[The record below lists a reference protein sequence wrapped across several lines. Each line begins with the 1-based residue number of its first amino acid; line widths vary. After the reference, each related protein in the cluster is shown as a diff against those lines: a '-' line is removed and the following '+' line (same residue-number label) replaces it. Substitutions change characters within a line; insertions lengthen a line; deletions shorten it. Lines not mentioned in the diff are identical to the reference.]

1 MNSYTEGCVLWR
13 QRLRRW
19 EGTVGKEG
27 RNLRSRWIRRRKMG
41 RGVRTQETRKS
52 RTTRKGAKS
61 RKCRKNEKEA
71 KQDVGN
77 HRTGRTLSR
86 RREGNRKGSE
96 VSGEGYEGGEWGARE
111 TTSDDVIAP

>member
-1 MNSYTEGCVLWR
+1 MCFGDSALGGGRGLWV
-13 QRLRRW
+13 
-19 EGTVGKEG
+19 EKEG
-27 RNLRSRWIRRRKMG
+27 ISGPDGSEEGKWEE
-41 RGVRTQETRKS
+41 GVRTQETRKS

-61 RKCRKNEKEA
+61 RKCRKNETEA
-71 KQDVGN
+71 KQGVGN
-77 HRTGRTLSR
+77 HRTGRTQSR